1 MNDEEKL
8 VTIRTYF
15 NQMEAEIEKG
25 KLEANGI
32 NAMLSDNQINALTPI
47 FNQATGGIKLQVLA
61 HEAEQAA
68 AILDENDAL
77 PDDREIS

>member
-1 MNDEEKL
+1 MSEDQEKL
-8 VTIRTYF
+8 VTIKTYF

-32 NAMLSDNQINALTPI
+32 NAMLSDNQINALSPI

-61 HEAEQAA
+61 HEAREAME
-68 AILDENDAL
+68 ILDEKGAL
-77 PDDREIS
+77 PEQE

>member
-8 VTIRTYF
+8 VTIKTYF

-32 NAMLSDNQINALTPI
+32 NAMLSDTQTNALAP
-47 FNQATGGIKLQVLA
+47 
-61 HEAEQAA
+61 
-68 AILDENDAL
+68 
-77 PDDREIS
+77 